1 MQGSVRAM
9 LGITSGAV
17 SQRRISEASRR
28 VAPHAFQARMLI
40 HYNEQTLFLTSPP
53 ILAIKGHLRRRL
65 E

>member
-1 MQGSVRAM
+1 MQGSVRVM
-9 LGITSGAV
+9 LGITLGAV

-28 VAPHAFQARMLI
+28 VAPHTFQARMLI

>member
-28 VAPHAFQARMLI
+28 VAPHAQEKITDSHFWI
-40 HYNEQTLFLTSPP
+40 F
-53 ILAIKGHLRRRL
+53 
-65 E
+65 